1 MQNDLNIL
9 SLNLTS
15 QPIVT
20 TLPHRWTSSDRILLT
35 SIAVFRPFSDS
46 AKCRTE
52 NITCDHARKITG
64 NKTVTF
70 IIQSQEWTV
79 NTLTCPG

>member
-1 MQNDLNIL
+1 MG
-9 SLNLTS
+9 
-15 QPIVT
+15 V
-20 TLPHRWTSSDRILLT
+20 LT
-35 SIAVFRPFSDS
+35 SIDVLRSFSDS